1 MSETSAIQLSD
12 KDITLTAPA
21 HTKMSE
27 LVQQVE
33 EDIKGIRVYAAPGGC
48 SGMSFGM
55 TFTDQ
60 INDNDG
66 LLECDGFN
74 VIVDMATLQHM
85 RGVEIDFADQGGA
98 PSFVFNNLQP
108 VSPEGGS
115 ACGGCSSSSQQGGGC
130 S

>member
-12 KDITLTAPA
+12 KDITLTVPA
-21 HTKMSE
+21 QAKMSE

-108 VSPEGGS
+108 AEEAGGS

>member
-12 KDITLTAPA
+12 KDISLTTPA
-21 HTKMSE
+21 QAKMAE
-27 LVQQVE
+27 LAQQVE
-33 EDIKGIRVYAAPGGC
+33 EGIKGIRVYAAPGGC

-66 LLECDGFN
+66 LLACDGFN
-74 VIVDMATLQHM
+74 IVVDMATLQHM

-108 VSPEGGS
+108 VSPEGG
-115 ACGGCSSSSQQGGGC
+115 GGCGSCGSSSTQGGGC

>member
-1 MSETSAIQLSD
+1 MSETSAIQLSE
-12 KDITLTAPA
+12 KDISLTAPA
-21 HTKMSE
+21 QSKMAE

-33 EDIKGIRVYAAPGGC
+33 GDVKGIRVYAAPGGC

-66 LLECDGFN
+66 LLECEGFS
-74 VIVDMATLQHM
+74 VVVDMATLQHM

-108 VSPEGGS
+108 MPQAGGS
-115 ACGGCSSSSQQGGGC
+115 ACGGCSSSSPQGGGC

>member
-12 KDITLTAPA
+12 KDISLTAPA
-21 HTKMSE
+21 QAKMAE
-27 LVQQVE
+27 LAQQVE
-33 EDIKGIRVYAAPGGC
+33 EGIKGIRVYAAPGGC

-66 LLECDGFN
+66 LLACDGFN
-74 VIVDMATLQHM
+74 IVVDMATLQHM

-108 VSPEGGS
+108 ASPEGGS
-115 ACGGCSSSSQQGGGC
+115 GCGGCSSSSTQGGGC